1 VTVAVAYPV
10 NLVVAGRP
18 VLVVGGGRVAL
29 GKVRGL
35 LEAGAVVTVVAPAV
49 VDELAGLGDHGV
61 VIERRAYRDGE
72 AAGHRLVVTATGDP
86 AVDQQVFDDAEAAGV
101 WVNSADDPARCSFT
115 LPSRL
120 RRGDLL
126 VAVSTGGRSPALAR
140 WLRERLEAVVGPEYE
155 ALLEVLA
162 AERDRLREEGR
173 STELP
178 GWKTA
183 LESGML
189 EKLRDGDVDGAR
201 ELLRTCLS
209 SSSA

>member
-1 VTVAVAYPV
+1 VTASYPV

-29 GKVRGL
+29 GKVQGL
-35 LEAGAVVTVVAPAV
+35 LDAGASVTVVAPEV
-49 VDELAGLGDHGV
+49 VAEVGDLPV
-61 VIERRAYRDGE
+61 TVERRAYRPGE
-72 AAGHRLVVTATGDP
+72 AGDYRLVVTATGDP
-86 AVDQQVFDDAEAAGV
+86 TVNGQVAADADAAGV
-101 WVNSADDPARCSFT
+101 WVNSADDPERCTFT
-115 LPSRL
+115 LPSRF

-126 VAVSTGGRSPALAR
+126 VTVSTGGRSPALAR
-140 WLRERLEAVVGPEYE
+140 WLREQLEAVVGPEYE
-155 ALLEVLA
+155 LLLQVLA
-162 AERDRLREEGR
+162 AERDRLRAAGR

-178 GWKTA
+178 GWRTA

-189 EKLRDGDVDGAR
+189 ERLRDGDVAGAE